1 MRLFMQLKII
11 GIGSETAEITKKPFS
26 MISTNIIKYLFT
38 ISVVRSQ
45 KDVIRLETKKSD
57 IIQGYMRNV

>member
-1 MRLFMQLKII
+1 MSL
-11 GIGSETAEITKKPFS
+11 GVGPETAEITKNQFS

-45 KDVIRLETKKSD
+45 KDVIRLGTKKSD
-57 IIQGYMRNV
+57 ITKGYIRNV

>member
-1 MRLFMQLKII
+1 
-11 GIGSETAEITKKPFS
+11 

-45 KDVIRLETKKSD
+45 KDIIRLGTKKSD
-57 IIQGYMRNV
+57 IIKDYIRNV

>member
-1 MRLFMQLKII
+1 MSL
-11 GIGSETAEITKKPFS
+11 GIGPETAEITKKPFS

-45 KDVIRLETKKSD
+45 KVVIRLGTKKSD
-57 IIQGYMRNV
+57 IIKGCIRNV